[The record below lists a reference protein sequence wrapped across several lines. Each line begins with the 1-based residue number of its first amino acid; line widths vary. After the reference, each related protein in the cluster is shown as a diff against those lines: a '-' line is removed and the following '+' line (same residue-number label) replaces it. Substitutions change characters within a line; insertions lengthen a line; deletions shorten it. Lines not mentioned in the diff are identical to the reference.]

1 MAKNITFN
9 TDARAKLAKGVNTL
23 ADAVTVTMGPKGR
36 YVALQRTFGAPTITN
51 DGVSVAKEIE
61 LEDNIE
67 NMGAQLVK
75 EVATKTNDTVGDGT
89 TTATLLAQAIVNDG
103 LRNVAAGAN
112 PLAIRRGIDK
122 AVNAAVAE
130 MKKQAKPVETKEQ
143 IASVGTI
150 SAGDPEVGEKIAEA
164 MEVVGKDGVIT
175 VEDSQTFD
183 ITIDTVE
190 GMQFDKGYV
199 SAYFVTDNDR
209 MEAVMKDPFILI
221 TDQKISSVQ
230 DIMPVL
236 EAVQRAGRGLLIIAE
251 DIDGEALPT
260 LVLNKIRGALNVCA
274 VKAPG
279 YGDRRKRILE
289 DIAVLTGGQA
299 ALDELGVKVA
309 DITADMLGTAK
320 SVTISK
326 DNTVIVGGAGSKE
339 AIDARIAQIKGE
351 MENTTSDFDR
361 EKLQERLA
369 KLSGGVAVI
378 KVGAATESELKE
390 IKHRVEDAL
399 QATRAAVEEGI
410 VAGGGVAF
418 MDAVPALDAVEID
431 DPEEKIGVDIV
442 KKALTAPVATI
453 AKNAGFE
460 GAVVVDK
467 VAELPAGQ
475 GLNSANGEWGDMIEM
490 GVLDPV
496 KVSRVTLQN
505 AASVASL
512 ILITEAT
519 VSDVPKNTQLED
531 AGRRYVLRPTRSRT
545 PTGNPQGVTGVSLR
559 NVLGHAKRLRIALRA
574 AEPLCVLRNVPERN
588 PRHAPGFPAFTALG
602 SARGEGR
609 G

>member
-209 MEAVMKDPFILI
+209 MEAVMKDPYILI

-289 DIAVLTGGQA
+289 DIAVVTGAQVIDKDFGMTM
-299 ALDELGVKVA
+299 A
-309 DITADMLGTAK
+309 DATMEMLGTAK
-320 SVTISK
+320 TVKVTK
-326 DNTVIVGGAGSKE
+326 DTALIVDGAGKKE
-339 AIDARIAQIKGE
+339 DIENRIQIIRAE
-351 MENTTSDFDR
+351 LERVDSDFDR
-361 EKLQERLA
+361 EKAQERLA
-369 KLSGGVAVI
+369 KLSGGVAVL

-390 IKHRVEDAL
+390 KKSRIEDAL

-410 VAGGGVAF
+410 VAGGGVALV
-418 MDAVPALDAVEID
+418 DAIGALDAVKADDKDEEVGID
-431 DPEEKIGVDIV
+431 IIR
-442 KKALTAPVATI
+442 KAIEAPMRAI
-453 AKNAGFE
+453 AQNAGFE
-460 GAVVVDK
+460 GSVVVEK
-467 VAELPAGQ
+467 VKSLPKGE
-475 GLNSANGEWGDMIEM
+475 GLNCANGEYGNMIEM
-490 GVLDPV
+490 GVNDPV
-496 KVSRVTLQN
+496 KVTRTALQS
-505 AASVASL
+505 AASVAAL

-519 VSDVPKNTQLED
+519 INEIPKEGPDLSALA
-531 AGRRYVLRPTRSRT
+531 AGM
-545 PTGNPQGVTGVSLR
+545 QGG
-559 NVLGHAKRLRIALRA
+559 G
-574 AEPLCVLRNVPERN
+574 
-588 PRHAPGFPAFTALG
+588 GMY
-602 SARGEGR
+602 
-609 G
+609 

>member
-209 MEAVMKDPFILI
+209 MEAVMKDPYILI

-326 DNTVIVGGAGSKE
+326 DNTVVVGGAGSKE

-399 QATRAAVEEGI
+399 QATRAAGEEGI

-418 MDAVPALDAVEID
+418 MDAAPALDAVEID

-531 AGRRYVLRPTRSRT
+531 AIAAATAGQ
-545 PTGNPQGVTGVSLR
+545 QGG
-559 NVLGHAKRLRIALRA
+559 GMY
-574 AEPLCVLRNVPERN
+574 
-588 PRHAPGFPAFTALG
+588 
-602 SARGEGR
+602 
-609 G
+609 

>member
-209 MEAVMKDPFILI
+209 MEAVMKDPYILI

-230 DIMPVL
+230 DIMPVF

-326 DNTVIVGGAGSKE
+326 DNTVVVGGAGSKE

-418 MDAVPALDAVEID
+418 MDAAPALDAVELD

-531 AGRRYVLRPTRSRT
+531 AIAAATAGQ
-545 PTGNPQGVTGVSLR
+545 QGG
-559 NVLGHAKRLRIALRA
+559 GMY
-574 AEPLCVLRNVPERN
+574 
-588 PRHAPGFPAFTALG
+588 
-602 SARGEGR
+602 
-609 G
+609 

>member
-1 MAKNITFN
+1 MAKNITFD
-9 TDARAKLAKGVNTL
+9 TTARAKLAKGVNTL

-36 YVALQRTFGAPTITN
+36 YVALQRSYGAPTITN

-122 AVNAAVAE
+122 AVNAVVAE
-130 MKKQAKPVETKEQ
+130 MKNQAQPVETKEQ

-150 SAGDPEVGEKIAEA
+150 SAGDPEVGAKIADA
-164 MEVVGKDGVIT
+164 MDVVGKDGVIT
-175 VEDSQTFD
+175 VEDGQTFD

-209 MEAVMKDPFILI
+209 MECTLKDPYILI
-221 TDQKISSVQ
+221 TDQKISNVQ

-236 EAVQRAGRGLLIIAE
+236 EAVSRTGKSLLIIAE

-279 YGDRRKRILE
+279 YGDRRKRMLE
-289 DIAVLTGGQA
+289 DIACLTGGQA
-299 ALDELGVKVA
+299 ALDELGIKIA

-320 SVTISK
+320 TVTVSK
-326 DNTVIVGGAGSKE
+326 DNTTIVGGAGTKE
-339 AIDARIAQIKGE
+339 AIANRVAQIKGE
-351 MENTTSDFDR
+351 LEHTDSDFDR

-378 KVGAATESELKE
+378 KVGAATETELKE

-418 MDAVPALDAVEID
+418 MDASSALDSIELD
-431 DPEEKIGVDIV
+431 DPEEKIGVDII

-467 VAELPAGQ
+467 VAAMPAGE
-475 GLNSANGEWGDMIEM
+475 GLNSATGEWGNMIAM

-496 KVSRVTLQN
+496 KVTRTTLQN

-519 VSDVPKNTQLED
+519 VTDVPKNTQLED
-531 AGRRYVLRPTRSRT
+531 AIAAATA
-545 PTGNPQGVTGVSLR
+545 NAQGG
-559 NVLGHAKRLRIALRA
+559 GMY
-574 AEPLCVLRNVPERN
+574 
-588 PRHAPGFPAFTALG
+588 
-602 SARGEGR
+602 
-609 G
+609 

>member
-209 MEAVMKDPFILI
+209 MEAVMKDPYILI

-326 DNTVIVGGAGSKE
+326 DNTVVVGGAGSKE
-339 AIDARIAQIKGE
+339 AIDVRIAQIKGE

-418 MDAVPALDAVEID
+418 MDAAPALDAVEID

-475 GLNSANGEWGDMIEM
+475 GLNSANGEWGDMIKM

-531 AGRRYVLRPTRSRT
+531 AIAAATAGQ
-545 PTGNPQGVTGVSLR
+545 QGG
-559 NVLGHAKRLRIALRA
+559 GMY
-574 AEPLCVLRNVPERN
+574 
-588 PRHAPGFPAFTALG
+588 
-602 SARGEGR
+602 
-609 G
+609 

>member
-1 MAKNITFN
+1 MAKDITFD
-9 TDARAKLAKGVNTL
+9 TTARTKLAKGVNKL

-36 YVALQRTFGAPTITN
+36 YVALQRSFGAPTITN

-61 LEDNIE
+61 LEDPIE

-112 PLAIRRGIDK
+112 PLAIRRGIEK
-122 AVNAAVAE
+122 AVNAAVDQ
-130 MKKQAKPVETKEQ
+130 MKKQAQPVETKEQ

-150 SAGDPEVGEKIAEA
+150 SAGDPKVGEKISDA
-164 MEVVGKDGVIT
+164 MDVVGKDGVIT
-175 VEDSQTFD
+175 VEDGQTFD
-183 ITIDTVE
+183 IQIDTVE

-209 MEAVMKDPFILI
+209 MEAVLKDPYILM
-221 TDQKISSVQ
+221 TDQKISNVQ

-236 EAVQRAGRGLLIIAE
+236 EAVSRAGKSLLIIAE
-251 DIDGEALPT
+251 DIEGEALPT
-260 LVLNKIRGALNVCA
+260 LVLNKVRGALNVVA

-279 YGDRRKRILE
+279 YGDRRKRMLE
-289 DIAVLTGGQA
+289 DIAALTGGQA
-299 ALDELGVKVA
+299 ALDELGIKVA
-309 DITADMLGTAK
+309 DITAEMLGTAK
-320 SVTISK
+320 SVTVTK
-326 DNTVIVGGAGSKE
+326 DNTTIVDGGGDKA
-339 AIDARIAQIKGE
+339 AIEGRVAQIKAE
-351 MENTTSDFDR
+351 LEHTDSDFDR

-378 KVGAATESELKE
+378 KVGAATETELKE

-418 MDAVPALDAVEID
+418 MDAAPALEGIEIS
-431 DPEEKIGVDIV
+431 DPEEQIGIDIV

-453 AKNAGFE
+453 AQNAGFE

-467 VAELPAGQ
+467 VASLPAGE
-475 GLNSANGEWGDMIEM
+475 GLNSANGEWGDMIKM

-496 KVSRVTLQN
+496 KVTRTTLQN

-519 VSDVPKNTQLED
+519 VTDVPKNTALED
-531 AGRRYVLRPTRSRT
+531 AIASATA
-545 PTGNPQGVTGVSLR
+545 NAQGG
-559 NVLGHAKRLRIALRA
+559 GMY
-574 AEPLCVLRNVPERN
+574 
-588 PRHAPGFPAFTALG
+588 
-602 SARGEGR
+602 
-609 G
+609 

>member
-1 MAKNITFN
+1 MAKDITFD
-9 TDARAKLAKGVNTL
+9 TAARTKLAKGVNKL

-36 YVALQRTFGAPTITN
+36 YVALQRSFGAPTITN

-61 LEDNIE
+61 LEDPIE

-112 PLAIRRGIDK
+112 PLAIRRGIEK
-122 AVNAAVAE
+122 AVNAAVDE
-130 MKKQAKPVETKEQ
+130 MKKQAQPVETKEQ

-150 SAGDPEVGEKIAEA
+150 SAGDPNVGAKISDA
-164 MEVVGKDGVIT
+164 MDVVGKDGVIT
-175 VEDSQTFD
+175 VEDGQTFD

-209 MEAVMKDPFILI
+209 MEATLKDPYILM
-221 TDQKISSVQ
+221 TDQKISNVQ

-236 EAVQRAGRGLLIIAE
+236 EAVSRAGKSLLIIAE
-251 DIDGEALPT
+251 DIEGEALPT
-260 LVLNKIRGALNVCA
+260 LVLNKVRGALSVVA

-279 YGDRRKRILE
+279 YGDRRKRMLE
-289 DIAVLTGGQA
+289 DIAALTGGQV
-299 ALDELGVKVA
+299 ALDELGIKVA

-320 SVTISK
+320 SVTVTK
-326 DNTVIVGGAGSKE
+326 DNTTIVDGGGSKE
-339 AIDARIAQIKGE
+339 AIEARVAQIKGE
-351 MENTTSDFDR
+351 LEHTDSDFDR

-378 KVGAATESELKE
+378 KVGAATETELKE

-418 MDAVPALDAVEID
+418 MDAAPALDSIEVE
-431 DPEEKIGVDIV
+431 DPEEKIGIDIV

-453 AKNAGFE
+453 AQNAGFE

-467 VAELPAGQ
+467 VASLPAGE
-475 GLNSANGEWGDMIEM
+475 GLNSYNGEWGNMIEM

-496 KVSRVTLQN
+496 KVTRTTLQN

-519 VSDVPKNTQLED
+519 VTDVPKNTALED
-531 AGRRYVLRPTRSRT
+531 AIAAATAGA
-545 PTGNPQGVTGVSLR
+545 QGG
-559 NVLGHAKRLRIALRA
+559 GMY
-574 AEPLCVLRNVPERN
+574 
-588 PRHAPGFPAFTALG
+588 
-602 SARGEGR
+602 
-609 G
+609 